1 MYSLKT
7 QVLLLTAILSA
18 IALVGC
24 IFELS
29 SGNPDWGTIPTW
41 AILLTSIPVGV
52 ASFVTAVKL
61 ARQSLDS

>member
-1 MYSLKT
+1 MYSVKT
-7 QVLLLTAILSA
+7 QVLLLVAILSA

-29 SGNPDWGTIPTW
+29 SGSPDWGAVPTW
-41 AILLTSIPVGV
+41 SILLVSIPVGV